1 MDSVYDL
8 IIVGGGP
15 AGLSAAIYAGRSS
28 AGHCCWKGAATAEG
42 LMIRMKS
49 GIIRGTKADSGR
61 HLMELF
67 REHAASHPQ

>member
-15 AGLSAAIYAGRSS
+15 AGLSAAIYAGRSERRTLLLER
-28 AGHCCWKGAATAEG
+28 AATAEG

-49 GIIRGTKADSGR
+49 GIIRERKRTAGST
-61 HLMELF
+61 
-67 REHAASHPQ
+67 